1 MTRQESTAAQKS
13 ISVEEIPQAVL
24 EEIRLEW
31 PEASL
36 TLDKVILDDT
46 KTFRARTVTVLKTYE
61 GTEKMF
67 SGLTSEPQ
75 EVTGKF
81 EIQEMYLICYT
92 PSVNTITDVIR
103 YQYIQKIP

>member
-1 MTRQESTAAQKS
+1 MTRQESTTAEKS

-24 EEIRLEW
+24 EEIQLEW

-36 TLDKVILDDT
+36 TLDKVILEDT

-61 GTEKMF
+61 GVEKIYIPP
-67 SGLTSEPQ
+67 SIEPQ
-75 EVTGKF
+75 EVNGKF
-81 EIQEMYLICYT
+81 EIQERYLIRYT